1 MSTAPTT
8 PAHAGIADGA
18 DPTGTQP
25 SGVRPDGDAPAA
37 LRTVAA
43 HTVAGAPAGAPF
55 ATGLRARAGTI
66 VLGDPAAAGPRW
78 TLRVEVPEVWDTVR
92 VSAPATEPVLSLK
105 VMALAAL
112 MPDADFHEDF
122 VVKLGGAEVVDEN
135 AAVAEAGARDGSIF
149 LVTSRRR
156 RPVR

>member
-1 MSTAPTT
+1 MSNAPTT
-8 PAHAGIADGA
+8 PAHAGLPDGA

-25 SGVRPDGDAPAA
+25 SGVRPDGDAPSARRDVAA
-37 LRTVAA
+37 RTVPG
-43 HTVAGAPAGAPF
+43 VPPGAPF
-55 ATGLRARAGTI
+55 ASRVRARPGTI
-66 VLGDPAAAGPRW
+66 VLGDPAAPGPRW

-92 VSAPATEPVLSLK
+92 LSAPASEPVLSLK
-105 VMALAAL
+105 VTALAAL
-112 MPDADFHEDF
+112 MPDADYHEDF

-135 AAVAEAGARDGSIF
+135 AAVAAAGAQDGSIF